1 MIVATMNLQEKLA
14 HVRSDVDRVLRKHR
28 PTMDRLRHEL
38 RASRDKSPR
47 LHFLDYRSPAL
58 INWLVTLHCAK
69 KIERIYLTAWW
80 HVQGA
85 GLEAFNLAPDGAFYF
100 DTHFF
105 QRYRVRESGQE
116 DVLGNMAQFLLVNHD
131 ITMKRLPTERHGL
144 TEVVGV
150 AREGLFL
157 GTERPG
163 NILACDTYLSVDML
177 RPEQRQLHRLLQY
190 QAATKHWSAVQRQQ
204 HIAAIKKEMD
214 RAERL
219 IKKVEEDRA
228 RERAEGLEE

>member
-28 PTMDRLRHEL
+28 PAMDRLRHAL
-38 RASRDKSPR
+38 RASRDKTPR
-47 LHFLDYRSPAL
+47 LEFLDYRSPAL

-69 KIERIYLTAWW
+69 KSERIYLTAWW
-80 HVQGA
+80 HVHGL

-144 TEVVGV
+144 PQVVGIS
-150 AREGLFL
+150 REGLFL

-163 NILACDTYLSVDML
+163 AIFACDTYLSVDML
-177 RPEQRQLHRLLQY
+177 RPEQLSLYNEMQHH
-190 QAATKHWSAVQRQQ
+190 AATKYWSAVQRQQ
-204 HIAAIKKEMD
+204 HIAAIKEQLD

-228 RERAEGLEE
+228 RERAEGLEG